1 MLKLWAEQGLICLK
15 YLDESGFERSSPL
28 SYTYALRG
36 QQKRV
41 KQPRKRGRRLS
52 ILGLWQPQVSFEYG
66 LVVGSFRSERYL
78 KLMDWQANLAAGH
91 LAQTHQITVIV
102 QDNASSHKSQ
112 LVQQHWQRWQ
122 EQGLFVFFLPP
133 YSPQM
138 NRIEDEWLH
147 LKRDELASRVFD
159 DEYDL
164 AMALIAGVEARAQRG
179 GYVVKRFI
187 FNHV

>member
-1 MLKLWAEQGLICLK
+1 MLKLWAELGLVCLK
-15 YLDESGFERSSPL
+15 YLDESGFDSCSCL
-28 SYTYALRG
+28 NYTYAQTG
-36 QQKRV
+36 KQKRV
-41 KQPRKRGRRLS
+41 VQPRKRGRRLS
-52 ILGLWQPQVSFEYG
+52 ILGLWQPQVSFDYG

-78 KLMDWQANLAAGH
+78 KLIEWQASLAAKH
-91 LAQTHQITVIV
+91 LALTGQITVVV

-112 LVQQHWQRWQ
+112 LAQQHWNKWQ
-122 EQGLFVFFLPP
+122 QQGLFLFFLPP

-147 LKRDELASRVFD
+147 LKRDELSNRVFD

-164 AMALIAGVEARAQRG
+164 ALAVIAGVEARGQSGKYAVQR
-179 GYVVKRFI
+179 FM